1 MLIICA
7 AQNSIIAID
16 TIIPKIINKND
27 SNSNGDDKSSSSK
40 QRLKSITVLYND
52 QPTSDWK
59 VAYRKHSDV
68 QYHTLLAPVSFY
80 EQICADNSVDIGYS
94 NMACHWLSRL
104 PCHIPDRIFTF
115 DSTFSGAADIYECQ
129 KQAEEDW
136 VTILS
141 NRYHELKHDG
151 VVLLNYLGLQGM

>member
-52 QPTSDWK
+52 QPTNDWK

-68 QYHTLLAPVSFY
+68 QYYTLRAPVSFY
-80 EQICADNSVDIGYS
+80 EQICADNSIDTGYS
-94 NMACHWLSRL
+94 NMTCHWLSR
-104 PCHIPDRIFTF
+104 
-115 DSTFSGAADIYECQ
+115 
-129 KQAEEDW
+129 
-136 VTILS
+136 
-141 NRYHELKHDG
+141 
-151 VVLLNYLGLQGM
+151 